1 MSGAGCRCELSLAWP
16 NITALVKLGKAFS
29 STLGRKAQRSAK
41 GHYGVWACVRDWNP
55 EEMLKCGVGPRQLAC
70 FRFEEKSREFHFYGS
85 NEKVKLVSEEA
96 FRGGLIKEEDVMASL
111 PRAHHD
117 PLPFLA

>member
-1 MSGAGCRCELSLAWP
+1 
-16 NITALVKLGKAFS
+16 
-29 STLGRKAQRSAK
+29 
-41 GHYGVWACVRDWNP
+41 
-55 EEMLKCGVGPRQLAC
+55 MLKCGIGPGQLAC
-70 FRFEEKSREFHFYGS
+70 FRFDERSREFHFYGS